1 MIKTADSVKRYRS
14 AKDRFFKPA
23 IISFFAREC
32 PKLFG
37 PLMREKLADE
47 LINIFEAIAPETS
60 RLKPGQ
66 ILWSA
71 LDQRT
76 RGDSPVR
83 RYVPV
88 VLTVISQD
96 DVEQLTRGVPISR
109 VAQGAIVRMIREAY
123 QQGGILSSRDLGL
136 LTLRAPTQVSKIRKS
151 YETQHSC
158 ALPHTG
164 TLHDMGSCVSHKTTI
179 IKKVIFER
187 KDPANVARESNHS
200 QAAVDRYLKDY
211 HRVKTL
217 YRLNKDVDF
226 IHLATQIA
234 KHVIAQYIQL
244 IHQEEVSS

>member
-88 VLTVISQD
+88 VLTVIS
-96 DVEQLTRGVPISR
+96 
-109 VAQGAIVRMIREAY
+109 
-123 QQGGILSSRDLGL
+123 
-136 LTLRAPTQVSKIRKS
+136 
-151 YETQHSC
+151 
-158 ALPHTG
+158 
-164 TLHDMGSCVSHKTTI
+164 
-179 IKKVIFER
+179 
-187 KDPANVARESNHS
+187 
-200 QAAVDRYLKDY
+200 
-211 HRVKTL
+211 
-217 YRLNKDVDF
+217 
-226 IHLATQIA
+226 
-234 KHVIAQYIQL
+234 
-244 IHQEEVSS
+244 